1 MNIAATG
8 GFAGGGA
15 GGILTGGGDQ
25 LRGLAG
31 SRFSALI
38 LSITGVILAFTAEEC
53 PLEDALNLV
62 APVGNPFA
70 LDPNASAP
78 GNGGGCPVA
87 CPDFG

>member
-25 LRGLAG
+25 LR
-31 SRFSALI
+31 
-38 LSITGVILAFTAEEC
+38 

-70 LDPNASAP
+70 LDPNASAQAM
-78 GNGGGCPVA
+78 VA
-87 CPDFG
+87 VAPSLAQTSAE

>member
-25 LRGLAG
+25 LR
-31 SRFSALI
+31 
-38 LSITGVILAFTAEEC
+38 

-78 GNGGGCPVA
+78 GNGGGGPIA